1 MKKSLL
7 AGLDLTELK
16 PAPVTEPAQ
25 GDAQGGLFIPL
36 DAIQPDAAQPRKM
49 SADADEDLKL
59 LAESILQHGVLQ
71 PITVQAMGSGKYQ
84 IVAGER
90 RLRAAKLALERGRPC
105 ARKGY
110 DLKRIPVFI
119 RNPESATDRLEMQM
133 VENLARAD
141 MSDTDIGTAL
151 HTLLRTTGVPKV
163 ELARRLGRS
172 VTWVQGVLAKSS
184 PEAVEVSTRI
194 GVPLDSIGAGE
205 SLRMISWAKDP
216 EKCAVLDAIAEEIK
230 AGRVYSRALIDDA
243 EERYGVNRRFPRMA
257 GRTDL
262 TLEDLRTWQ
271 TMWASPDPAQRA
283 VAQRVLDGAS
293 IAEALQVPVEE
304 VPVEDTDE
312 AAEDTGEATLSYPLL
327 GNEKFDEFQ
336 MDDAEAEN
344 AEAARATMFPPA
356 TPPVATPPV
365 QGRSDDA
372 AGLSMES
379 GRGPAPVADSA
390 SLDITVRIPSD
401 LVTRILQKAGIPEDL
416 TVDPEAVLQAIKS
429 LL

>member
-7 AGLDLTELK
+7 AGLDLTELN

-151 HTLLRTTGVPKV
+151 HTLLRTTGVPKA

-184 PEAVEVSTRI
+184 PEAVEVATRI
-194 GVPLDSIGAGE
+194 GVPLDSVGAGE

-243 EERYGVNRRFPRMA
+243 EERYGINRRFPRMA

-271 TMWASPDPAQRA
+271 TMWASSDPAQRA

-293 IAEALQVPVEE
+293 LAEALQVPVEDSPSMDTEEDE
-304 VPVEDTDE
+304 VTD
-312 AAEDTGEATLSYPLL
+312 DVNFSSPLL

-344 AEAARATMFPPA
+344 AEAARATLFPPA

-390 SLDITVRIPSD
+390 NLDITVRIPSD